1 MKTVNELHD
10 KAMDL
15 AEFAFVAKLRGNPA
29 KADQLFQQAFEY
41 EARAARLVPNES
53 SSEPTRSI
61 LYSSAATL
69 ALDCNKTH
77 EAEQLITEGLAGNPP
92 PEIEQEL
99 IGLYEKI
106 QKEDVSVESI
116 VLQCHMNIG
125 FNCSPTF

>member
-29 KADQLFQQAFEY
+29 KADELFRQAFEY
-41 EARAARLVPNES
+41 ESQAARLVPCDPS
-53 SSEPTRSI
+53 YKLTRSV
-61 LYSSAATL
+61 LYRSAATL

-92 PEIEQEL
+92 PEIDQEL
-99 IGLYEKI
+99 VDLYEKI
-106 QKEDVSVESI
+106 HSQLEIHRRANTV
-116 VLQCHMNIG
+116 G
-125 FNCSPTF
+125 